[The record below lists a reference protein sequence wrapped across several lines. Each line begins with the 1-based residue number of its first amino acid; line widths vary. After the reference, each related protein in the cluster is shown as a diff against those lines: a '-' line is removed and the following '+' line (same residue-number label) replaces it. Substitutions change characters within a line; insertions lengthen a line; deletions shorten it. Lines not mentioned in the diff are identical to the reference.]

1 MSVKEKIVNQLY
13 DIQENEF
20 LSPREKVLINQII
33 GNIQYKL
40 KEVKEDE

>member
-20 LSPREKVLINQII
+20 LSPYEIALINQII

-40 KEVKEDE
+40 KEVEEDE